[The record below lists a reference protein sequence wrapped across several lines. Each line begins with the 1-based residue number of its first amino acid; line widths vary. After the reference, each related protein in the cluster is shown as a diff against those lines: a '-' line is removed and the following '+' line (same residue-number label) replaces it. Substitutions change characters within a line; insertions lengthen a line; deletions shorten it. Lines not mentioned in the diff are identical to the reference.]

1 MNFKSQGKAKKKK
14 KKGKNRVA
22 KKRKEIEER
31 PRIRVKFKVLRKRI
45 FILCPSSQIMHN
57 KYKDIKKR
65 RQYCIMLNN

>member
-14 KKGKNRVA
+14 KEKTEWQ

-45 FILCPSSQIMHN
+45 FLLCPSSQIMHN
-57 KYKDIKKR
+57 KYKDIKKGD
-65 RQYCIMLNN
+65 NTA